1 MIARSFFAEFDQL
14 FPHVNR
20 TWLLLGKG
28 PSFAMYEACLS
39 ADKYTLG
46 LNHVGASVAV
56 DLAHAIDMEVIQQC
70 GAALLKNSRFLVMP
84 WIPHVRH
91 RRSLLT
97 PGTMM
102 DASGISLE
110 EWIEADATLRAFAGE
125 GRLLWY
131 NLSTAPERMLRSED
145 PRVVPAAHFSA
156 SSAVHLLAQAG
167 RAVQRTLG
175 IDGGTQYAG
184 HFSGLAALTLFANGR
199 NTFDLQFLGINRAI
213 RKYNLDFG
221 PMNIETPVRVFVGA
235 EPEQQLAVKVLE
247 YSIRKHASMSVVVQ
261 PLHAALAAEGL
272 DVPLP
277 RSPALAPRTPF
288 SYQRFAIPALKKY
301 VGRAIYLD
309 SDMLVFDDIKKL
321 WTIPFDGASLLA
333 VQEPPESGHLPQFSV
348 SLMDCEAL
356 EWDVRELVKE
366 LDAGRWT
373 YEQFMFEMSAAPSA
387 KATIPSRWNDLERY
401 EEGQTAL
408 THFTNMDQQPWLE
421 TVNPLAYVW
430 CRELLEAI
438 EQGVISRSLVESE
451 VKAGNVRPSLLA
463 QVDTGIAD
471 PLALPRSARQLD
483 REFLPPHVRSS
494 GRGKNVRLLRFRRRV
509 RMQLWRLATRT
520 GLLNL
525 LKNVRMRVRS
535 IRRNERIANAR
546 RDRGMRPV

>member
-1 MIARSFFAEFDQL
+1 MLARSFFAEFDRL
-14 FPHVNR
+14 FPQVNR

-28 PSFAMYEACLS
+28 PSFGKYEKSLS

-46 LNHVGASVAV
+46 LNHVGASTAV
-56 DLAHAIDMEVIQQC
+56 DLTHVIDMEVIQQC
-70 GAALLKNSRFLVMP
+70 GPTLLENSKFLVMP

-91 RRSLLT
+91 RRSVLT
-97 PGTMM
+97 PGLMM

-110 EWIEADATLRAFAGE
+110 EWTETDATLRAFARE

-131 NLSTAPERMLRSED
+131 NLSTAPERMLRRED
-145 PRVVPAAHFSA
+145 PRVVPAAYFSA
-156 SSAVHLLAQAG
+156 STAVHLLAQAG
-167 RAVQRTLG
+167 RRVLRTLG

-184 HFSGLAALTLFANGR
+184 HFSRLAGLTLFANGR
-199 NTFDLQFLGINRAI
+199 NTFDLQFQDISRAI
-213 RKYNLDFG
+213 REYNLDFG
-221 PMNIETPVRVFVGA
+221 PMDVETPIRVFVGA
-235 EPEQQLAVKVLE
+235 EPEQELAVKVLE

-261 PLHAALAAEGL
+261 PLYAALAAEGM
-272 DVPLP
+272 DMPLP
-277 RSPALAPRTPF
+277 QSPALAPRTPF

-321 WTIPFDGASLLA
+321 WTIPFEGASLLA
-333 VQEPPESGHLPQFSV
+333 VQEPPGSGRLPQFSV

-356 EWDVRELVKE
+356 AWDVRELVKE

-401 EEGQTAL
+401 RQGETAL
-408 THFTNMDQQPWLE
+408 THFTDMDQQPWLE

-438 EQGVISRSLVESE
+438 EKGVISRSFVEGE
-451 VKAGNVRPSLLA
+451 VGVGNVRPSLLA
-463 QVDTGIAD
+463 QIDMGIAD
-471 PLALPRSARQLD
+471 PLALPRSVRRLD
-483 REFLPPHVRSS
+483 RDFLPPHVRSS
-494 GRGKNVRLLRFRRRV
+494 GKGKNVALLRLRRKL
-509 RMQLWRLATRT
+509 RMHLWRLVTHT
-520 GLLNL
+520 GLSNL
-525 LKNVRMRVRS
+525 LKNARARAKS
-535 IRRNERIANAR
+535 IRKNERIANAR
-546 RDRGMRPV
+546 RERGMRPV